1 MKVFVTTGCGNII
14 QGGADMW
21 TNNFIELVLPYL
33 TDYYIL
39 VDSKRPVGWEDTYEL
54 EKCNKLHF
62 HGNSPEKTEEILEK
76 CNEIHFIHANY
87 HKREHLWKWKE
98 KWGTIF
104 VQAYLPD
111 MLEYGDSLRQFN
123 TSVVEEDVEELLTHC
138 KKRIWIGNNQSQIFS
153 KFETETITN
162 FYEFKQNKELNKI
175 NNKLGFTSRIESR
188 KNVHYLDGLPSYVLS
203 GYYDWKNISENGSFD
218 FSKVRYFQW
227 DIAIIESFMK
237 LSWTI
242 SHSCH
247 TKEPFGYSI
256 FQAVDWGKLPILH
269 SDWGDV
275 QYRYRASNKEEFKQI
290 YELILSDN
298 REVHLEEF
306 NRLKKY
312 LKKFDN
318 KNIWKESVKNLFVS

>member
-21 TNNFIELVLPYL
+21 TNNFIELVLPHL
-33 TDYYIL
+33 SEYYIL
-39 VDSKRPVGWEDTYEL
+39 VDSKKPIGWKDTYEL

-62 HGNSPEKTEEILEK
+62 HGDSPEKTEKILEK

-138 KKRIWIGNNQSQIFS
+138 KKRIWIGNNPSRIFG
-153 KFETETITN
+153 KFKTDTIPN
-162 FYEFKQNKELNKI
+162 FYEFKKNKPLNKI

-203 GYYDWKNISENGSFD
+203 GYYDWKNISETNRFD
-218 FSKVRYFQW
+218 FSKVKYFKW
-227 DIAIIESFMK
+227 NIDILESFMNLK
-237 LSWTI
+237 WSI

-247 TKEPFGYSI
+247 TNEPFGYSI
-256 FQAVDWGKLPILH
+256 FQAVDWGKLPIL
-269 SDWGDV
+269 DENWGEVD
-275 QYRYRASNKEEFKQI
+275 YKYRASTKQEFKEV
-290 YELILSDN
+290 YETMLSDN
-298 REVHLEEF
+298 HETHLKEF
-306 NRLKKY
+306 NNLKQY
-312 LKKFDN
+312 LKSFDD
-318 KNIWKESVKNLFVS
+318 KNRWSSEVVSIFN

>member
-21 TNNFIELVLPYL
+21 TNNFIELVLPHL
-33 TDYYIL
+33 TEYYVL
-39 VDSKRPVGWEDTYEL
+39 VDSKKPVGWKDKHHL
-54 EKCNKLHF
+54 EKCGKLHF
-62 HGNSPEKTEEILEK
+62 HLENPQKTEFILRK
-76 CNEIHFIHANY
+76 CNEIHFLHANY

-123 TSVVEEDVEELLTHC
+123 TNVVEEDVEELLTHC

-203 GYYDWKNISENGSFD
+203 GYYDWKNISETNRFD
-218 FSKVRYFQW
+218 FSKVKYFKW
-227 DIAIIESFMK
+227 SIDILNNFMNLK
-237 LSWTI
+237 WSI

-247 TKEPFGYSI
+247 TNEPFGYSI

-275 QYRYRASNKEEFKQI
+275 EYRYRASTKEEFKQM

-306 NRLKKY
+306 NRLKNY

-318 KNIWKESVKNLFVS
+318 KNVWKESVKNLFVS

>member
-14 QGGADMW
+14 QGGADIW
-21 TNNFIELVLPYL
+21 TNNFIELVLPHL

-39 VDSKRPVGWEDTYEL
+39 VDGRKPTDWEDTYQL

-62 HGNSPEKTEEILEK
+62 HGDAPQKTEDILEK
-76 CNEIHFIHANY
+76 CNEIHFLHANY
-87 HKREHLWKWKE
+87 HKREHLWKWKD

-123 TSVVEEDVEELLTHC
+123 TNVVEDDVEELLTHC
-138 KKRIWIGNNQSQIFS
+138 KKRIWIGNNDSQIFS
-153 KFETETITN
+153 KFVTETITN
-162 FYEFKQNKELNKI
+162 FYEFQHNKTLNRINKKI
-175 NNKLGFTSRIESR
+175 GFTSRIESR
-188 KNVHYLDGLPSYVLS
+188 KNVHYLDKLPAYVLS
-203 GYYDWKNISENGSFD
+203 GYYDWKNISEISLFD
-218 FSKVRYFQW
+218 FSRVRYYLW
-227 DIAIIESFMK
+227 NISILNSFME
-237 LSWTI
+237 LSWSI

-269 SDWGDV
+269 TDWGDV
-275 QYRYRASNKEEFKQI
+275 EYRYRASNKEEFNKV
-290 YELILSDN
+290 YNLILSDKP
-298 REVHLEEF
+298 EVHQKEF

-318 KNIWKESVKNLFVS
+318 KKKWVENVKNLFV